1 MLKRL
6 SKLLT
11 INGFIFLFF
20 LNSAFSEL
28 IEKINVT
35 GNQRVSSETI
45 IMFTGTRLNDPY
57 NDNISNEIL
66 KNLYNSNFFENISIT
81 FKNGMLTIN
90 VTEFPI
96 IEQINFNGLKAKK
109 YQDIIKKS
117 ISLKA
122 RSSFNEVLVLEDKN
136 LIKNIL
142 KNFGYYFADVTVTIN
157 ELGFNKVN
165 LNYNIS
171 LGNKAKIKKI
181 SFIGNKIFKDS
192 LLKSLIISEEYKFW
206 KFISGKK
213 FLIPQN
219 ISFDERLLKNFYL
232 NKGFYDVKINSSF
245 AKLIEADSFE
255 LIFNINPNEKL
266 YFNDLKITLPTDFE
280 TSNYKD
286 INNLFEKSK
295 GEPYSINVVNKILD
309 KIEIITLNEQ
319 YKSISAKVD
328 ENIFQN
334 KIDINFII
342 EEGDINFVERIN
354 IYGNN
359 ITRESVIRNQ
369 FLIDE
374 GDPYNEI
381 LQSKSL
387 NNVKSLNFF
396 KNVDA
401 EIIDG
406 TKENSKV
413 INFTVEE
420 KPTGEIMAGAGFGT
434 TGSSIMFGVKENNYL
449 GKGIAVD
456 VNENIST
463 DTLRG
468 KFAVTN
474 PNFKN
479 SDKSLSFNVQAI
491 EIDRVADFGYK
502 TNKTGFEIGTKFEY
516 LDDLNLGVGT
526 RTFLE
531 KIETDSTASA
541 RQKKQAGN
549 YFDTFVNLDFD
560 YDKRNQRFRTSDG
573 FRSSYNL
580 DLPLISDNYTITNTY
595 NYKYFTS
602 LYENNISN
610 ISLLL
615 KSAVSVTGDDI
626 KLTERL
632 LVPTSKLRGFEA
644 GKVGPKDGND
654 FIGGN
659 YITAVNF
666 TSNLPQI
673 FPTAQ
678 NLDFAIF
685 LDAANVWGVDYDS
698 SINNSDKIRSSI
710 GISLDWYSVIG
721 PVSFSLSE
729 TLSKADSDVTESF
742 RFNIGTTF

>member
-6 SKLLT
+6 LKLLT
-11 INGFIFLFF
+11 IIGFFILLF
-20 LNSAFSEL
+20 LNNTFAQVIKK
-28 IEKINVT
+28 IEVT
-35 GNQRVSSETI
+35 GNERVSSETI
-45 IMFTGTRLNDPY
+45 IMFTGTKVNDQF
-57 NDNISNEIL
+57 NETISNEVL
-66 KNLYNSNFFENISIT
+66 KNLYNSNFFEDISIK
-81 FKNGMLTIN
+81 FNKGLLTIN
-90 VTEFPI
+90 VTELPI
-96 IEQINFNGLKAKK
+96 IDQINFTGLKAKK
-109 YQDIIKKS
+109 YEDIIKKN
-117 ISLKA
+117 ISLKS
-122 RSSFNEVLVLEDKN
+122 RSSFNEILVLEDKN

-142 KNFGYYFADVTVTIN
+142 KNFGYYFANVTVSI
-157 ELGFNKVN
+157 EDLGFNKVN

-181 SFIGNKIFKDS
+181 SFIGDKIFKDS
-192 LLKSLIISEEYKFW
+192 LLKSLIVSEEYKFW
-206 KFISGKK
+206 KFITGKK
-213 FLIPQN
+213 YLIPQN

-245 AKLIEADSFE
+245 AKLINEDSFE
-255 LIFNINPNEKL
+255 LIFNINPNKKL
-266 YFNDLKITLPTDFE
+266 FFNDLKITLPNDFE
-280 TSNYKD
+280 TNNYQD
-286 INNLFEKSK
+286 LTNLFNEIK
-295 GEPYSINVVNKILD
+295 GEPYSINTVNKILD
-309 KIEIITLNEQ
+309 KIDVITLNEQ
-319 YKSISAKVD
+319 YKSVSAKVE

-342 EEGDINFVERIN
+342 EEGDIYVVERIN

-381 LQSKSL
+381 LQKKSL
-387 NNVKSLNFF
+387 NNIKSLNFF
-396 KNVDA
+396 KNVES
-401 EIIDG
+401 EIVDG
-406 TKENSKV
+406 SNGNSKI

-434 TGSSIMFGVKENNYL
+434 SGSSIMFGVKENNYL
-449 GKGIAVD
+449 GKGLAID
-456 VNENIST
+456 VNANIST
-463 DTLRG
+463 DTLKG
-468 KFAVTN
+468 KFSVTN
-474 PNFKN
+474 PNYKN

-491 EIDRVADFGYK
+491 EIDRIADFGYK
-502 TNKTGFEIGTKFEY
+502 TNKSGLEIGTKFEY
-516 LDDLNLGVGT
+516 LDDLNLGVGA
-526 RTFLE
+526 RSFVE
-531 KIETDSTASA
+531 KIETDATASA

-549 YFDTFVNLDFD
+549 YFDTFVNFDFD
-560 YDKRNQRFRTSDG
+560 YDKRNQRFRPSDG

-580 DLPLISDNYTITNTY
+580 DLPLISDNYTLTNTY
-595 NYKYFTS
+595 NYKYYTS

-615 KSAVSVTGDDI
+615 KSAVSITGDDV

-632 LVPTSKLRGFEA
+632 LIPSSRLRGFET

-666 TSNLPQI
+666 TSNLPQV

-678 NLDFAIF
+678 NLDFALF

-698 SINNSDKIRSSI
+698 SINNSDKIRSSV
-710 GISLDWYSVIG
+710 GISLDWFSVVG
-721 PVSFSLSE
+721 PISFSLSE
-729 TLSKADSDVTESF
+729 TLSKADTDITESF

>member
-6 SKLLT
+6 LKLLT
-11 INGFIFLFF
+11 IIGFFVLLF
-20 LNSAFSEL
+20 LNNTFAQI
-28 IEKINVT
+28 IEKIEVT
-35 GNQRVSSETI
+35 GNERVSSETI
-45 IMFTGTRLNDPY
+45 IMFTGTKVNDQF
-57 NDNISNEIL
+57 NETISNEVL
-66 KNLYNSNFFENISIT
+66 KNLYNSNFFEDISIK
-81 FKNGMLTIN
+81 FNKGLLTIN
-90 VTEFPI
+90 VTELPI
-96 IEQINFNGLKAKK
+96 IDQINFTGLKAKK
-109 YQDIIKKS
+109 YEDIIKKN
-117 ISLKA
+117 ISLKS
-122 RSSFNEVLVLEDKN
+122 RSSFNEILVLEDKN

-142 KNFGYYFADVTVTIN
+142 KNFGYYFAKVTVSI
-157 ELGFNKVN
+157 EDLGFNKVN

-181 SFIGNKIFKDS
+181 SFIGDKIFKDS
-192 LLKSLIISEEYKFW
+192 LLKSLIVSEEYKFW
-206 KFISGKK
+206 KFITGKK
-213 FLIPQN
+213 YLIPQN

-245 AKLIEADSFE
+245 AKLINEDSFE
-255 LIFNINPNEKL
+255 LIFNINPNKKL
-266 YFNDLKITLPTDFE
+266 FFNDLKITLPNDFE
-280 TSNYKD
+280 TNNYQD
-286 INNLFEKSK
+286 LTNLFNEIK
-295 GEPYSINVVNKILD
+295 GEPYSINTVNKILD
-309 KIEIITLNEQ
+309 KIDVITLNEQ
-319 YKSISAKVD
+319 YKSVSAKVE

-342 EEGDINFVERIN
+342 EEGDIYVVERIN

-381 LQSKSL
+381 LQKKSL
-387 NNVKSLNFF
+387 NNIKSLNFF
-396 KNVDA
+396 KNVDS
-401 EIIDG
+401 EVVDG
-406 TKENSKV
+406 SNGNSKI

-434 TGSSIMFGVKENNYL
+434 SGSSIMFGVKENNYL
-449 GKGIAVD
+449 GKGLAID
-456 VNENIST
+456 VNANIST
-463 DTLRG
+463 DTLKG
-468 KFAVTN
+468 KFSVTN
-474 PNFKN
+474 PNYKN

-491 EIDRVADFGYK
+491 EIDRIADFGYK
-502 TNKTGFEIGTKFEY
+502 TNKSGLEIGTKFEY
-516 LDDLNLGVGT
+516 LDDLNLGVGA
-526 RTFLE
+526 RSFVE
-531 KIETDSTASA
+531 KIETDATASA

-549 YFDTFVNLDFD
+549 YFDTFVNFDFD
-560 YDKRNQRFRTSDG
+560 YDKRNQRFRPSDG

-580 DLPLISDNYTITNTY
+580 DLPLISDNYTLTNTY
-595 NYKYFTS
+595 NYKYYTS

-615 KSAVSVTGDDI
+615 KSAVSITGDDV

-632 LVPTSKLRGFEA
+632 LIPSSRLRGFET

-666 TSNLPQI
+666 TSNLPQV

-678 NLDFAIF
+678 NLDFALF

-698 SINNSDKIRSSI
+698 SINNSDKIRSSV
-710 GISLDWYSVIG
+710 GISLDWFSVVG
-721 PVSFSLSE
+721 PISFSLSE
-729 TLSKADSDVTESF
+729 TLSKADTDITESF

>member
-6 SKLLT
+6 LKLLT
-11 INGFIFLFF
+11 IIGFFILLF
-20 LNSAFSEL
+20 LNNTFAQVIKK
-28 IEKINVT
+28 IEVT
-35 GNQRVSSETI
+35 GNERVSSETI
-45 IMFTGTRLNDPY
+45 IMFTGTKVNDQF
-57 NDNISNEIL
+57 NETISNEVL
-66 KNLYNSNFFENISIT
+66 KNLYNSNFFEDISIK
-81 FKNGMLTIN
+81 FNKGLLTIN
-90 VTEFPI
+90 VTELPI
-96 IEQINFNGLKAKK
+96 IDQINFTGLKAKK
-109 YQDIIKKS
+109 YEDIIKKN
-117 ISLKA
+117 ISLKS
-122 RSSFNEVLVLEDKN
+122 RSSFNEILVIEDKN

-142 KNFGYYFADVTVTIN
+142 KNFGYYFANVTVSI
-157 ELGFNKVN
+157 EDLGFNKVN

-181 SFIGNKIFKDS
+181 SFIGDKIFKDS
-192 LLKSLIISEEYKFW
+192 LLKSLIVSEEYKFW
-206 KFISGKK
+206 KFITGKK
-213 FLIPQN
+213 YLIPQN

-245 AKLIEADSFE
+245 AKLINEDSFE
-255 LIFNINPNEKL
+255 LIFNINPNKKL
-266 YFNDLKITLPTDFE
+266 FFNDLKITLPNDFE
-280 TSNYKD
+280 TNNYQD
-286 INNLFEKSK
+286 LTNLFNEIK
-295 GEPYSINVVNKILD
+295 GEPYSINTVNKILD
-309 KIEIITLNEQ
+309 KIDVITLNEQ
-319 YKSISAKVD
+319 YKSVSAKVE

-342 EEGDINFVERIN
+342 EEGDIYVVERIN

-381 LQSKSL
+381 LQKKSL
-387 NNVKSLNFF
+387 NNIKSLNFF
-396 KNVDA
+396 KNVES
-401 EIIDG
+401 EIVDG
-406 TKENSKV
+406 SNGNSKI

-434 TGSSIMFGVKENNYL
+434 SGSSIMFGVKENNYL
-449 GKGIAVD
+449 GKGLAID
-456 VNENIST
+456 VNANIST
-463 DTLRG
+463 DTLKG
-468 KFAVTN
+468 KFSVTN
-474 PNFKN
+474 PNYKN

-491 EIDRVADFGYK
+491 EIDRIADFGYK
-502 TNKTGFEIGTKFEY
+502 TNKSGLEIGTKFEY
-516 LDDLNLGVGT
+516 LDDLNLGVGA
-526 RTFLE
+526 RSFVE
-531 KIETDSTASA
+531 KIETDATASA

-549 YFDTFVNLDFD
+549 YFDTFVNFDFD
-560 YDKRNQRFRTSDG
+560 YDKRNQRFRPSDG

-580 DLPLISDNYTITNTY
+580 DLPLISDNYTLTNTY
-595 NYKYFTS
+595 NYKYYTS

-615 KSAVSVTGDDI
+615 KSAVSITGDDV

-632 LVPTSKLRGFEA
+632 LIPSSRLRGFET

-666 TSNLPQI
+666 TSNLPQV

-678 NLDFAIF
+678 NLDFALF

-698 SINNSDKIRSSI
+698 SINNSDKIRSSV
-710 GISLDWYSVIG
+710 GISLDWFSVVG
-721 PVSFSLSE
+721 PISFSLSE
-729 TLSKADSDVTESF
+729 TLSKADTDITESF

>member
-6 SKLLT
+6 LKLLT
-11 INGFIFLFF
+11 IIGFFVLLF
-20 LNSAFSEL
+20 LNNTFAQI
-28 IEKINVT
+28 IEKIEVT
-35 GNQRVSSETI
+35 GNERVSSETI
-45 IMFTGTRLNDPY
+45 IMFTGTKVNDQF
-57 NDNISNEIL
+57 NETISNEVL
-66 KNLYNSNFFENISIT
+66 KNLYNSNFFEDISIK
-81 FKNGMLTIN
+81 FNKGLLTIN
-90 VTEFPI
+90 VTELPI
-96 IEQINFNGLKAKK
+96 IDQINFTGLKAKK
-109 YQDIIKKS
+109 YEDIIKKN
-117 ISLKA
+117 ISLKS
-122 RSSFNEVLVLEDKN
+122 RSSFNEILVIEDKN

-142 KNFGYYFADVTVTIN
+142 KNFGYYFANVTVSI
-157 ELGFNKVN
+157 EDLGFNKVN

-181 SFIGNKIFKDS
+181 SFIGDKIFKDS
-192 LLKSLIISEEYKFW
+192 LLKSLIVSEEYKFW
-206 KFISGKK
+206 KFITGKK
-213 FLIPQN
+213 YLIPQN

-245 AKLIEADSFE
+245 AKLINEDSFE
-255 LIFNINPNEKL
+255 LIFNINPNKKL
-266 YFNDLKITLPTDFE
+266 FFNDLKITLPNDFE
-280 TSNYKD
+280 TNNYQD
-286 INNLFEKSK
+286 LTNLFNEIK
-295 GEPYSINVVNKILD
+295 GEPYSINTVNKILD
-309 KIEIITLNEQ
+309 KIDVITLNEQ
-319 YKSISAKVD
+319 YKSVSAKVE

-342 EEGDINFVERIN
+342 EEGDIYVVERIN

-381 LQSKSL
+381 LQKKSL
-387 NNVKSLNFF
+387 NNIKSLNFF
-396 KNVDA
+396 KNVES
-401 EIIDG
+401 EIVDG
-406 TKENSKV
+406 SNGNSKI

-434 TGSSIMFGVKENNYL
+434 SGSSIMFGVKENNYL
-449 GKGIAVD
+449 GKGLAID
-456 VNENIST
+456 VNANIST
-463 DTLRG
+463 DTLKG
-468 KFAVTN
+468 KFSVTN
-474 PNFKN
+474 PNYKN

-491 EIDRVADFGYK
+491 EIDRIADFGYK
-502 TNKTGFEIGTKFEY
+502 TNKSGLEIGTKFEY
-516 LDDLNLGVGT
+516 LDDLNLGVGA
-526 RTFLE
+526 RSFVE
-531 KIETDSTASA
+531 KIETDATASA

-549 YFDTFVNLDFD
+549 YFDTFVNFDFD
-560 YDKRNQRFRTSDG
+560 YDKRNQRFRPSDG

-580 DLPLISDNYTITNTY
+580 DLPLISDNYTLTNTY
-595 NYKYFTS
+595 NYKYYTS

-615 KSAVSVTGDDI
+615 KSAVSITGDDV

-632 LVPTSKLRGFEA
+632 LIPSSRLRGFET

-666 TSNLPQI
+666 TSNLPQV

-678 NLDFAIF
+678 NLDFALF

-698 SINNSDKIRSSI
+698 SINNSDKIRSSV
-710 GISLDWYSVIG
+710 GISLDWFSVVG
-721 PVSFSLSE
+721 PISFSLSE
-729 TLSKADSDVTESF
+729 TLSKADTDITESF

>member
-1 MLKRL
+1 MHKRL
-6 SKLLT
+6 LNLVIT
-11 INGFIFLFF
+11 NIFLCFLF
-20 LNSAFSEL
+20 LNSGFSQS
-28 IEKINVT
+28 IEKINIS
-35 GNQRVSSETI
+35 GNQRVSDETI
-45 IMFTGTRLNDPY
+45 IMFTGIELNEVY
-57 NDNISNEIL
+57 NDNKSNEIL
-66 KNLYNSNFFENISIT
+66 KNLYNSNFFENISVT
-81 FKNGMLTIN
+81 FENGLLNIN
-90 VTEFPI
+90 VVELPI
-96 IEQINFNGLKAKK
+96 IDQINFTGLKAKK
-109 YQDIIKKS
+109 YQELIEKN

-122 RSSFNEVLVLEDKN
+122 RSSYNEVLLLEDKN

-142 KNFGYYFADVTVTIN
+142 KNFGYYFANVEVTV
-157 ELGFNKVN
+157 EDLGFNKVN
-165 LNYNIS
+165 LNYDIS
-171 LGNKAKIKKI
+171 IGDKAKIKKI

-192 LLKSLIISEEYKFW
+192 LLKSLIVSEEYKFW

-213 FLIPQN
+213 YLIPQN

-245 AKLIEADSFE
+245 AKLVNENSFE
-255 LIFNINPNEKL
+255 LIFNINPKKRL
-266 YFNDLKITLPTDFE
+266 YFNELKITLPSDFE
-280 TSNYKD
+280 ISYYD
-286 INNLFEKSK
+286 DLNNLFENIK
-295 GEPYSINVVNKILD
+295 GEPYSINAVNKILD
-309 KIEIITLNEQ
+309 KIDVITLNEQ
-319 YKSISAKVD
+319 YKSVSAKVE
-328 ENIFQN
+328 ENISQN

-342 EEGDINFVERIN
+342 EEGENYFVERIN

-369 FLIDE
+369 FFIDE
-374 GDPYNEI
+374 GDTYNEI
-381 LQSKSL
+381 LQTKTL
-387 NNVKSLNFF
+387 NNIKSLNFF
-396 KNVDA
+396 RNVDS
-401 EIIDG
+401 EIVDG
-406 TKENSKV
+406 TKENSKI
-413 INFTVEE
+413 INYTVEE

-434 TGSSIMFGVKENNYL
+434 SGSSIMFGVKENNYL
-449 GKGIAVD
+449 GKGISVD
-456 VNENIST
+456 LNANIST
-463 DTLRG
+463 DTLKG

-474 PNFKN
+474 PNYRN
-479 SDKSLSFNVQAI
+479 SERLLSFNIQAI
-491 EIDRVADFGYK
+491 EIDRIADFGYK

-516 LDDLNLGVGT
+516 LDDFNLGVAT
-526 RTFLE
+526 RTFVE

-580 DLPLISDNYTITNTY
+580 DLPLISDNYTLTNTY

-615 KSAVSVTGDDI
+615 KSAVSVTGDDV

-632 LVPTSKLRGFEA
+632 LIPQSRLRGFES
-644 GKVGPKDGND
+644 GKVGPKDGSD

-659 YITAVNF
+659 YITALNF

-685 LDAANVWGVDYDS
+685 LDAANIWGVDYDS

-710 GISLDWYSVIG
+710 GINLDWFSVIG

-729 TLSKADSDVTESF
+729 TLSKADTDVTESF

>member
-456 VNENIST
+456 VNANIST